1 MMFYYTSFLCDIPL
15 SFIRLYPL
23 LVSCTVFILLIEVLC
38 SSFSFFT
45 AVPVRIAGDWIY
57 KNKIGDIKVDNHKKL
72 LKNRIR
78 HTDDGI
84 AKMAGVQ

>member
-1 MMFYYTSFLCDIPL
+1 MMFCYAFFLCDIPL

-23 LVSCTVFILLIEVLC
+23 LASCTVFILLIEVLC

-57 KNKIGDIKVDNHKKL
+57 KNKIGDIKVDNHKKAIE
-72 LKNRIR
+72 KPNQAY
-78 HTDDGI
+78 G
-84 AKMAGVQ
+84 